1 MRNNIF
7 SITLCVFFIVLD
19 TLILGYSIGRIYPPI
34 PQQVSAQ
41 QTVSSARK
49 EKQEQ
54 KSERILN

>member
-1 MRNNIF
+1 MRDNIF
-7 SITLCVFFIVLD
+7 LITLCVFFIVLD

-54 KSERILN
+54 KSEEQ

>member
-49 EKQEQ
+49 EKQE
-54 KSERILN
+54 